1 MDRFIAK
8 SPSSQKIINTLRI
21 SAKLP
26 VNILVVSEPGSG
38 KMTLVK
44 EVFEDL
50 NFYKPQ
56 DIKNAEG
63 LPSTVGIEKLQN
75 AKNLSELMR
84 TLAGH
89 RVIALSD
96 EMKSDYEDFFPVIL
110 NLPPLSERPEDLEE
124 LVKVYLS
131 QAKKDL
137 EIQADI
143 ELDLPE
149 KINAIELKREIYKQL
164 LFQTVSDEEFLEYIE
179 AFLKKRLPASYKDLL
194 SIFEVPLLRAA
205 KKEYKSTLAMSKVLE
220 LNRATLTKKL
230 QKYKDLLQDQR

>member
-8 SPSSQKIINTLRI
+8 SPSSQKVINTLRI

-38 KMTLVK
+38 KRTLVK

-50 NFYKPQ
+50 LFFKPE
-56 DIKNAEG
+56 DIVNVEV
-63 LPSTVGIEKLQN
+63 LPETVGIEKLQN
-75 AKNLSELMR
+75 AQNISELMQMVS
-84 TLAGH
+84 GH

-96 EMKSDYEDFFPVIL
+96 EMRSIYEDFFPVIL
-110 NLPPLSERPEDLEE
+110 KLPPLSERPEDLEE
-124 LVKVYLS
+124 LTKVYLS

-137 EIQADI
+137 EIETEI
-143 ELDLPE
+143 ELDLPK
-149 KINAIELKREIYKQL
+149 KINALELKREIYKQL

-179 AFLKKRLPASYKDLL
+179 AFLKKRLPASYKELL

-205 KKEYKSTLAMSKVLE
+205 KKEYKSVLAMSRVLD

-230 QKYKDLLQDQR
+230 EKYEDQL